1 MTVKMVS
8 ASTAN
13 WENGMTSSW
22 YFPPNQLNGVAA
34 TTPSI
39 LETSP
44 TKEIG
49 TIPANPLAFIV
60 TIRL

>member
-1 MTVKMVS
+1 MVL
-8 ASTAN
+8 AAVPAK
-13 WENGMTSSW
+13 G
-22 YFPPNQLNGVAA
+22 GAA
-34 TTPSI
+34 TTPSS

-60 TIRL
+60 MIRL

>member
-13 WENGMTSSW
+13 WEKGITSSW
-22 YFPPNQLNGVAA
+22 YFPPYQLKGVAA